1 LREEAKELTSSE
13 TLLKRSDLI
22 SRSGPQTRAC
32 SRQEVILKRS
42 APQAQREETMREIN
56 VKSITE
62 KVRELCMEAN
72 TDLGGDVLQAFDRA
86 MEKEESPLGLEILKE
101 LKENARI
108 AKEERVAMC
117 QDTGFAV
124 IFMELGQ
131 DVHLV
136 GGDLKEAIFEGVRR
150 GYRDGY
156 LRKSICHPFTRANT
170 GDNTPAIIHTEIVPG
185 DKVKVIVAPK
195 GGGSENMSRVVMLT
209 PSDGVEGIK
218 RFVVQRVK
226 ESGSN
231 PCPPTIVGVGIGGTF
246 EQAALLAKKSLLR
259 SLGSKNPDPELEK
272 LESEILTEI
281 NKLGIGPQGLGGRT
295 TSLAVHILM
304 MPCHIASFPLAVNIQ
319 CHAQRHK
326 EAII

>member
-1 LREEAKELTSSE
+1 
-13 TLLKRSDLI
+13 
-22 SRSGPQTRAC
+22 
-32 SRQEVILKRS
+32 
-42 APQAQREETMREIN
+42 MREID
-56 VKSITE
+56 VKLITE
-62 KVRELCMEAN
+62 KVRDLCMEAN
-72 TDLGGDVLQAFDRA
+72 TDLGEDVLEAFDRA
-86 MEKEESPLGLEILKE
+86 IQKEESSLGVDILKE

-108 AKEERVAMC
+108 ARNEKVAIC

-124 IFMELGQ
+124 VFIELGQ

-136 GGDLKEAIFEGVRR
+136 EGGLKEAIFEGVRQ

-156 LRKSICHPFTRANT
+156 LRKSICHPFTRGNT

-185 DKVKVIVAPK
+185 DQVKITVAPK

-209 PSDGVEGIK
+209 PSDGIEGIK
-218 RFVVQRVK
+218 RYVVQRVK

-246 EQAALLAKKSLLR
+246 EMAAFLAKKSLLR
-259 SLGSKNPDPELEK
+259 SLGSKNQDPELDK
-272 LESEILTEI
+272 LESEILEEI

-295 TSLAVHILM
+295 TSLAVHVLM

-326 EAII
+326 EIVI

>member
-1 LREEAKELTSSE
+1 
-13 TLLKRSDLI
+13 
-22 SRSGPQTRAC
+22 
-32 SRQEVILKRS
+32 
-42 APQAQREETMREIN
+42 MREIN
-56 VKSITE
+56 VKLMTE
-62 KVRELCMEAN
+62 KVRDLCIQAN
-72 TDLGGDVLQAFDRA
+72 TDLGEDVLQAFDRA
-86 MEKEESPLGLEILKE
+86 MKTEESPLGIEILKE

-108 AKEERVAMC
+108 GKEESVPIC

-124 IFMELGQ
+124 VFLELGQ

-136 GGDLKEAIFEGVRR
+136 GGNLKEAIEEGVRQ

-170 GDNTPAIIHTEIVPG
+170 GDNTPAIIHTEVVPG
-185 DKVKVIVAPK
+185 DKIRLIVAPK

-218 RFVVQRVK
+218 RYVVQRVK

-246 EQAALLAKKSLLR
+246 ERTALLAKKSLLR
-259 SLGSKNPDPELEK
+259 PLGSRNPDPELDR

-281 NKLGIGPQGLGGRT
+281 NRLGIGPQGLGGRT
-295 TSLAVHILM
+295 TSLAVHIML

-326 EAII
+326 ETII

>member
-1 LREEAKELTSSE
+1 
-13 TLLKRSDLI
+13 
-22 SRSGPQTRAC
+22 
-32 SRQEVILKRS
+32 
-42 APQAQREETMREIN
+42 MREID
-56 VKSITE
+56 VKLITE
-62 KVRELCMEAN
+62 RVRKLCMEAN
-72 TDLGGDVLQAFDRA
+72 TDLGDDMLLAFDRA
-86 MEKEESPLGLEILKE
+86 MEKEESSMGLEILKE

-108 AKEERVAMC
+108 AKEEKVPIC

-124 IFMELGQ
+124 VFIELGQ
-131 DVHLV
+131 DVHLM
-136 GGDLKEAIFEGVRR
+136 GGNLAEAINEGVRQ

-185 DKVKVIVAPK
+185 EEVKIIVAPK

-209 PSDGVEGIK
+209 PSDGIEGIK

-231 PCPPTIVGVGIGGTF
+231 PCPPTIVGIGIGGTF

-259 SLGSKNPDPELEK
+259 PLGSKNPDPELEK

-281 NKLGIGPQGLGGRT
+281 NKLGVGPQGLGGRT

-319 CHAQRHK
+319 CHVQRHK

>member
-1 LREEAKELTSSE
+1 
-13 TLLKRSDLI
+13 
-22 SRSGPQTRAC
+22 
-32 SRQEVILKRS
+32 
-42 APQAQREETMREIN
+42 MREIN

-62 KVRELCMEAN
+62 KVRDLCMKAN
-72 TDLGGDVLQAFDRA
+72 TDLGEDVLQAFDRA
-86 MEKEESPLGLEILKE
+86 MEREESPLGIEILKE

-108 AKEERVAMC
+108 AKEESVPIC

-124 IFMELGQ
+124 VFVELGQ
-131 DVHLV
+131 DVHLI
-136 GGDLKEAIFEGVRR
+136 GGNLNEAIEEGVRQ
-150 GYRDGY
+150 GFRDGY

-170 GDNTPAIIHTEIVPG
+170 GDNTPAIIHTEVVPG
-185 DKVKVIVAPK
+185 DKIGIIVAPK

-209 PSDGVEGIK
+209 PSDGIEGIK
-218 RFVVQRVK
+218 RFVVQRVR

-246 EQAALLAKKSLLR
+246 ERAALLAKKSLLR
-259 SLGSKNPDPELEK
+259 PLGSKNPDPELDK

-281 NKLGIGPQGLGGRT
+281 NHLGIGPQGLGGRT
-295 TSLAVHILM
+295 TSLAVHILL

-326 EAII
+326 EIVI